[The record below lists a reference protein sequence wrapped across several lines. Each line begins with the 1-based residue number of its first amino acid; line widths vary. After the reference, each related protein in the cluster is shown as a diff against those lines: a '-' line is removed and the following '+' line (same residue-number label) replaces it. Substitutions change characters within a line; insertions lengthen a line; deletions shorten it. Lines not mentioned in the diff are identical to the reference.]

1 MKKHTNSHDLTDA
14 EIAFLRSAN
23 LDPEVKN
30 YLSRQHENI
39 GTKVSA
45 FRKIAAAAAAET
57 DALLAVRDLAAVHG
71 ELADL
76 AEAKERLAAAERSI
90 KQLEGQVNGRDAKIR
105 ALTAKSAMAEHS
117 ND

>member
-1 MKKHTNSHDLTDA
+1 MKPKANPHNLTDD
-14 EIAFLRSAN
+14 EIAFLRSTN
-23 LDPEVKN
+23 LAPEVKV

-39 GTKVSA
+39 GTKVTA
-45 FRKIAAAAAAET
+45 YRKIAAAAAAEA

-71 ELADL
+71 ELANL
-76 AEAKERLAAAERSI
+76 AEAKERLAAAEKAI